1 MKRRSIIRWLF
12 LAVLVIILLS
22 PGIYWLTGIGQSAA
36 GLSAEI
42 SRRPDGTLVSS
53 PKAEALHRLTLPMRI
68 ERLLIYPLLLFCFQL
83 SGGSLRLR
91 RWLDQGAG
99 QARGLPLQAAQGQPP
114 QAAQGQPLQAA
125 RRLGGI
131 GRLIPEAWRQRIAG
145 SDLFIIFLF
154 VLVLEIALF
163 LLYLPFNFYSGFILA
178 HQFGLS
184 TQAATGWAADQVKN
198 LLINLVMSGFGW
210 TGFYALMRLMPRHWP
225 IPAGAFMIFLSAVL
239 VVVTPILI
247 TPLFYEVHPLNDPVL
262 RARILAL
269 ANRAG
274 MHVNQVYVINAS
286 AKTTEV
292 NAYFTGFGGA
302 QRIVLY
308 DTLLTNYTPDQVQVV
323 LAHEMGHW
331 HYRHVL
337 LGLLGGGA
345 AGWIGLFALRWLL
358 NHTWRR
364 LDVSDPADV
373 AGLPYV
379 MAVIAVAMMLSL
391 PVQNGL
397 SRYAERQADCFAL
410 TVSQVAGTGGPAA
423 AQVFIGLF
431 EKFAVQNLSMVNA
444 PAWEKLIFYTHP
456 PIAQRI
462 RMAENFE
469 RSGGKQ
475 CLAPGKI
482 QVSRRVTASI
492 KGS

>member
-1 MKRRSIIRWLF
+1 MKRRSIVHWLF

-22 PGIYWLTGIGQSAA
+22 PVPYGLTGIGQSAP

-68 ERLLIYPLLLFCFQL
+68 EQLLIYPLLLFCFQL

-91 RWLDQGAG
+91 RWLDQ
-99 QARGLPLQAAQGQPP
+99 RVRPLYS
-114 QAAQGQPLQAA
+114 GQPLQIA
-125 RRLGGI
+125 RGLGGI
-131 GRLIPEAWRQRIAG
+131 GRLFPHAWRQRITG
-145 SDLFIIFLF
+145 GDLLVIFLF
-154 VLVLEIALF
+154 VLILEVALF
-163 LLYLPFNFYSGFILA
+163 LLYLPFNFYSDFILA

-184 TQAATGWAADQVKN
+184 IQPAGSWGADQVKN
-198 LLINLVMSGFGW
+198 LLIGLVMNGLGW
-210 TGFYALMRLMPRHWP
+210 TGFYGLMRLMPRRWP
-225 IPAGAFMIFLSAVL
+225 IPSGAIMIFLSAVL
-239 VVVTPILI
+239 VVITPILI
-247 TPLFYEVHPLNDPVL
+247 TPLFYEVRPLNDPAL

-269 ANRAG
+269 AERAG
-274 MHVNQVYVINAS
+274 MHVDQVYVINAS

-308 DTLLTNYTPDQVQVV
+308 DTLLADYTPDQVQIV

-337 LGLLGGGA
+337 LDLLGGGA
-345 AGWIGLFALRWLL
+345 VGWIGLFGLRWVL
-358 NHTWRR
+358 NRTWRR
-364 LDVSDPADV
+364 LGLNGPADV

-379 MAVIAVAMMLSL
+379 MAVIAVVTMLSL
-391 PVQNGL
+391 PVENGL

-410 TVSQVAGTGGPAA
+410 TVSQDGQVAGAGGPGGP
-423 AQVFIGLF
+423 QVFIGLF
-431 EKFAVQNLSMVNA
+431 EKFAIQNLSVVEV
-444 PAWEKLIFYTHP
+444 PTWEKLVFYTHP
-456 PIAQRI
+456 PIAERI

-469 RSGGKQ
+469 RSGSKQ
-475 CLAPGKI
+475 CLAPGNAP
-482 QVSRRVTASI
+482 ASHPVI
-492 KGS
+492 AIRKGS

>member
-1 MKRRSIIRWLF
+1 MTRRSIIRWLF

-22 PGIYWLTGIGQSAA
+22 PLPYWLTGVGQSAA

-53 PKAEALHRLTLPMRI
+53 PKAQALHRLTLPMRI
-68 ERLLIYPLLLFCFQL
+68 ERLLVYPLLLLCFQL

-91 RWLDQGAG
+91 RWLDRRAG
-99 QARGLPLQAAQGQPP
+99 QSLQIARGLGW
-114 QAAQGQPLQAA
+114 
-125 RRLGGI
+125 I
-131 GRLIPEAWRQRIAG
+131 GRLIPDAWRQRVRG
-145 SDLFIIFLF
+145 GDLLVIFLF
-154 VLVLEIALF
+154 VLTLEFVLF
-163 LLYLPFNFYSGFILA
+163 LLYLPFNFYGSFVLA

-184 TQAATGWAADQVKN
+184 TQTAAGWAADRIKN
-198 LLINLVMSGFGW
+198 LLIGLVMSGLGW
-210 TGFYALMRLMPRHWP
+210 TGFYGLMRLMPRRWP
-225 IPAGAFMIFLSAVL
+225 IPGGALMIFLSAVL
-239 VVVTPILI
+239 VLITPILI
-247 TPLFYEVHPLNDPVL
+247 TPLFYQVRPLNDPAL

-269 ANRAG
+269 ADRAG
-274 MHVNQVYVINAS
+274 MRVNQVYVINAS

-308 DTLLTNYTPDQVQVV
+308 DTLLTDYTPDQVQVV

-337 LGLLGGGA
+337 LGMLGGGA

-358 NHTWRR
+358 THTWRR
-364 LDVSDPADV
+364 LGLNGPADV

-379 MAVIAVAMMLSL
+379 MAVISLAMVLSL

-410 TVSQVAGTGGPAA
+410 TVSRPVLAGDSRPGAS
-423 AQVFIGLF
+423 QVFIGLF
-431 EKFAVQNLSMVNA
+431 EKFAVQNLSMVNV
-444 PAWEKLIFYTHP
+444 PTWEKLVFYTHP
-456 PIAQRI
+456 PIAARI

-469 RSGGKQ
+469 GSGGKQ
-475 CLAPGKI
+475 CLAPGTV

>member
-22 PGIYWLTGIGQSAA
+22 PGPYWLTGIGQSAA

-42 SRRPDGTLVSS
+42 SRLPDGTLVSS

-68 ERLLIYPLLLFCFQL
+68 ERLLIYPLLLLCFQL

-91 RWLDQGAG
+91 RWLDQRA
-99 QARGLPLQAAQGQPP
+99 
-114 QAAQGQPLQAA
+114 GQPLQVG
-125 RRLGGI
+125 RGLGGI
-131 GRLIPEAWRQRIAG
+131 GRLVPEAWRQRVAG

-184 TQAATGWAADQVKN
+184 TQTATGWATDQIKN
-198 LLINLVMSGFGW
+198 LLINLVMSGLGW
-210 TGFYALMRLMPRHWP
+210 TGFYGLMRLMPRHWP

-247 TPLFYEVHPLNDPVL
+247 TPLFYEVRPLNDPAL

-269 ANRAG
+269 ADRAG
-274 MHVNQVYVINAS
+274 MHVSQVYVINAS

-364 LDVSDPADV
+364 LDLSDPADV

-410 TVSQVAGTGGPAA
+410 TVSQAAGTGGPGS

-431 EKFAVQNLSMVNA
+431 EKLAVQNLSMVNA

-475 CLAPGKI
+475 CLAPGKV
-482 QVSRRVTASI
+482 QAGRRGTASI

>member
-1 MKRRSIIRWLF
+1 MKRRSIVRWLF
-12 LAVLVIILLS
+12 LAVLVIILFS
-22 PGIYWLTGIGQSAA
+22 PVLYWLTGIGQSAP

-68 ERLLIYPLLLFCFQL
+68 ERLLIYPLLLFCFQF

-99 QARGLPLQAAQGQPP
+99 QPLQTARGLPLRI
-114 QAAQGQPLQAA
+114 A
-125 RRLGGI
+125 RGLGGM
-131 GRLIPEAWRQRIAG
+131 GRLIPDAWHRRVAG
-145 SDLFIIFLF
+145 GNLLVIFLF
-154 VLVLEIALF
+154 VLSLEIALF
-163 LLYLPFNFYSGFILA
+163 LLYLPFNFYAGFILA

-184 TQAATGWAADQVKN
+184 TQTAPDWATDQIKS
-198 LLINLVMSGFGW
+198 LLIGLVMNGLGW
-210 TGFYALMRLMPRHWP
+210 TGFYGLMRLMPRRWP
-225 IPAGAFMIFLSAVL
+225 IPSGAIMISLSAILVL
-239 VVVTPILI
+239 ITPILI
-247 TPLFYEVHPLNDPVL
+247 TPLFYEVRPLSDPAL

-269 ANRAG
+269 ADRAG

-308 DTLLTNYTPDQVQVV
+308 DTLLADYTPDQVQVV

-358 NHTWRR
+358 THTWRR
-364 LDVSDPADV
+364 LGMSGPADV

-379 MAVIAVAMMLSL
+379 MAVIAVVTLLSL

-410 TVSQVAGTGGPAA
+410 TVTQPVLPAPCRDGAPVGA

-431 EKFAVQNLSMVNA
+431 EKFAVQNLSMVNV
-444 PAWEKLIFYTHP
+444 PTWEKLIFYTHP
-456 PIAQRI
+456 PIAARI
-462 RMAENFE
+462 RMAENFKT
-469 RSGGKQ
+469 SGDKCVAGM
-475 CLAPGKI
+475 LP
-482 QVSRRVTASI
+482 R
-492 KGS
+492 

>member
-1 MKRRSIIRWLF
+1 MKHRSIIRWLF

-22 PGIYWLTGIGQSAA
+22 PGPYWLTGIGQSAA

-42 SRRPDGTLVSS
+42 SRLPDGTLVSS

-68 ERLLIYPLLLFCFQL
+68 ERLLIYPLLLLCFQL

-91 RWLDQGAG
+91 RWLDQTAG
-99 QARGLPLQAAQGQPP
+99 QARGLPLQVGR
-114 QAAQGQPLQAA
+114 GLPLQVG
-125 RRLGGI
+125 RGLGGI
-131 GRLIPEAWRQRIAG
+131 GRLIPKAWRQRVTG
-145 SDLFIIFLF
+145 SDLVIIFLF

-198 LLINLVMSGFGW
+198 MLIGLVMSGFGW
-210 TGFYALMRLMPRHWP
+210 TGFYGLMRLMPRHWP

-247 TPLFYEVHPLNDPVL
+247 TPLFYEVRPLNDPAL

-269 ANRAG
+269 ADRAG

-364 LDVSDPADV
+364 LGLSDPGDV

-379 MAVIAVAMMLSL
+379 MAIIAVAMMLSL
-391 PVQNGL
+391 PVENGL

-410 TVSQVAGTGGPAA
+410 TVSQLAGTGGPGA

-431 EKFAVQNLSMVNA
+431 EKLAVQNLSMVNV

-469 RSGGKQ
+469 RSGGRQ
-475 CLAPGKI
+475 CLAPGTA
-482 QVSRRVTASI
+482 QVSRRVAANI

>member
-1 MKRRSIIRWLF
+1 
-12 LAVLVIILLS
+12 
-22 PGIYWLTGIGQSAA
+22 
-36 GLSAEI
+36 
-42 SRRPDGTLVSS
+42 
-53 PKAEALHRLTLPMRI
+53 
-68 ERLLIYPLLLFCFQL
+68 
-83 SGGSLRLR
+83 
-91 RWLDQGAG
+91 
-99 QARGLPLQAAQGQPP
+99 
-114 QAAQGQPLQAA
+114 
-125 RRLGGI
+125 
-131 GRLIPEAWRQRIAG
+131 
-145 SDLFIIFLF
+145 
-154 VLVLEIALF
+154 
-163 LLYLPFNFYSGFILA
+163 
-178 HQFGLS
+178 
-184 TQAATGWAADQVKN
+184 
-198 LLINLVMSGFGW
+198 MSGLGW
-210 TGFYALMRLMPRHWP
+210 TGFYGLMRLMPRHWP
-225 IPAGAFMIFLSAVL
+225 IPAGAFMIFLSAGL

-247 TPLFYEVHPLNDPVL
+247 TPLFYEVRPLNDPAL

-269 ANRAG
+269 ADRAG
-274 MHVNQVYVINAS
+274 MHVSQVYVINAS

-364 LDVSDPADV
+364 LDLSDPADV

-410 TVSQVAGTGGPAA
+410 TVSQAAGTGGPGS

-431 EKFAVQNLSMVNA
+431 EKLAVQNLSMVNA

-475 CLAPGKI
+475 CLAPGKV
-482 QVSRRVTASI
+482 QAGRRGTASI

>member
-22 PGIYWLTGIGQSAA
+22 PGPYWLTGIGQSAA

-42 SRRPDGTLVSS
+42 SRLPDGTLVSS

-68 ERLLIYPLLLFCFQL
+68 ERLLIYPLLLLCFQL

-91 RWLDQGAG
+91 RWLDQRA
-99 QARGLPLQAAQGQPP
+99 
-114 QAAQGQPLQAA
+114 GQPLQVG
-125 RRLGGI
+125 RGLGGI
-131 GRLIPEAWRQRIAG
+131 GRLVPEAWRQRVAG

-184 TQAATGWAADQVKN
+184 TQTATGWATDQIKN
-198 LLINLVMSGFGW
+198 LLINLVMSGLGW
-210 TGFYALMRLMPRHWP
+210 TGFYGLMRLMPRHWP
-225 IPAGAFMIFLSAVL
+225 IPAGAFMIFLSAGL

-247 TPLFYEVHPLNDPVL
+247 TPLFYEVRPLNDPAL

-269 ANRAG
+269 ADRAG
-274 MHVNQVYVINAS
+274 MHVSQVYVINAS

-364 LDVSDPADV
+364 LDLSDPADV

-410 TVSQVAGTGGPAA
+410 TVSQVAGTGGPGS

-431 EKFAVQNLSMVNA
+431 EKLAVQNLSMVNA

-475 CLAPGKI
+475 CLAPGKV
-482 QVSRRVTASI
+482 QAGRRGTASI

>member
-1 MKRRSIIRWLF
+1 MKRRSIVRWLF
-12 LAVLVIILLS
+12 LAVLVMVLLS
-22 PGIYWLTGIGQSAA
+22 PGPYWLTGIGQSAA

-99 QARGLPLQAAQGQPP
+99 QARGLPLRI
-114 QAAQGQPLQAA
+114 A
-125 RRLGGI
+125 RGLGGI
-131 GRLIPEAWRQRIAG
+131 GRLIPKTWRQRVAG

-184 TQAATGWAADQVKN
+184 TQTAPGWAADQVKN
-198 LLINLVMSGFGW
+198 LLIALVMSGLGW
-210 TGFYALMRLMPRHWP
+210 TGFYGLMRLMPRRWP
-225 IPAGAFMIFLSAVL
+225 IPAGAFMILLSAVL
-239 VVVTPILI
+239 VVITPILV
-247 TPLFYEVHPLNDPVL
+247 TPLFYEVRPLNDPDL
-262 RARILAL
+262 RARILAM
-269 ANRAG
+269 ADRAG
-274 MHVNQVYVINAS
+274 MHVSQVYVINAS

-308 DTLLTNYTPDQVQVV
+308 DTLLTNYTPDEVQVV

-345 AGWIGLFALRWLL
+345 AGWLGLFALRWLL
-358 NHTWRR
+358 KRTWRR
-364 LDVSDPADV
+364 LDLSGPADV

-379 MAVIAVAMMLSL
+379 MAIIAVVMVLSL

-410 TVSQVAGTGGPAA
+410 TVSQPVLPAPGRDGAPVGA

-431 EKFAVQNLSMVNA
+431 EKFAVQNLSVVNA
-444 PAWEKLIFYTHP
+444 PTWEKLVFYTHP
-456 PIAQRI
+456 PIAARI

-475 CLAPGKI
+475 CLSPGKV
-482 QVSRRVTASI
+482 QVSRQVTTSI